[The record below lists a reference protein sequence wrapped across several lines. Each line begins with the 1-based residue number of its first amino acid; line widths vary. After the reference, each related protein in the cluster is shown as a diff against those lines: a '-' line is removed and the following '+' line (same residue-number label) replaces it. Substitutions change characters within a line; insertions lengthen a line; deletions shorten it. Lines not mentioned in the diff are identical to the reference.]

1 MDVLITSSQT
11 CLKLIY
17 VVEETI
23 EEKSTKGKEEKNHLL
38 GICSNSNQLS
48 MNHIHSKAVEKI
60 RVNAKW
66 KHKQYFKQM
75 YR

>member
-1 MDVLITSSQT
+1 
-11 CLKLIY
+11 
-17 VVEETI
+17 
-23 EEKSTKGKEEKNHLL
+23 
-38 GICSNSNQLS
+38 